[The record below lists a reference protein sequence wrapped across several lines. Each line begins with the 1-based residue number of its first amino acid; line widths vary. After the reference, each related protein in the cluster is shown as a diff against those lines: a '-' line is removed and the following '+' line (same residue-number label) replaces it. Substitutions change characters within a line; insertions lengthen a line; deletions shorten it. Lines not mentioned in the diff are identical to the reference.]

1 MTDTQGS
8 SIPGNDTRWVLTEF
22 LNSFDSITRTP
33 SLRDKLDL
41 VCRSIVNARL
51 YQRALIAF
59 YEKRQRD
66 MCLVE
71 IGSAGIK
78 SEEIQRIRDNFKPVR
93 EEEWLRKFQ
102 PRFQLGRSYFIPAE
116 VGFDDSPTTSIDSEK
131 LPEEFKGGWHPDDR
145 LFIPLHNL
153 SGDIIGILSVDDP
166 FDERRPTG
174 ESLNL
179 LELYS
184 NLVSAV
190 INEFMLLGQQY
201 QTMRQRAEQATQRLT
216 ESQEKYRL
224 IAENIGELVY
234 VQSLDGAY
242 EFVSPSVERLLGYS
256 PEEYR
261 NVADTIWAE
270 NSEMNRHAR
279 TIRELVFRNQF
290 KGIPVYYL
298 ELLCKDGRKVIHEI
312 REEIIQ
318 RENGEPAI
326 LGVARDVT
334 ERFRMEKVQKEM
346 EIELLTL
353 SKMSSIGMLA
363 SGFGHNLNSPL
374 QAIRGYTEI
383 LLRKHP
389 EMAELKLI
397 LRGAEKMSDIIS
409 NLMTKARQ
417 EQDRSTRPVNLNV
430 LLEQE
435 LIFLEADLEYKRSVE
450 KDFRFSPEPLEIVG
464 IYSDF
469 SQSLSAIINN
479 ALDSMWNRD
488 KKRLSVS
495 TSLQDG
501 WIQIEITDTGCGI
514 DPKNLDRIFQP
525 FFSTK
530 PVLTDRKGS
539 EPVGTGLGLSTAQQ
553 LLGKYGAKVEV
564 KSVVDQGTTF
574 LIRIPR
580 NATLD
585 PSCTLD
591 AQLAETS
598 WCLSSP
604 SHI

>member
-1 MTDTQGS
+1 MTDAPEFT
-8 SIPGNDTRWVLTEF
+8 IPGTDTRWILTEF
-22 LNSFDSITRTP
+22 LNAFDSITRTP

-41 VCRSIVNARL
+41 VCQSIVNARL
-51 YQRALIAF
+51 YRRTLIAF
-59 YEKRQRD
+59 YEKRQGE

-78 SEEIQRIRDNFKPVR
+78 TEEIQKIRDNFKPVP
-93 EEEWLRKFQ
+93 ETVWLQKFQ
-102 PRFQLGRSYFIPAE
+102 SRFQLGRSYFIAAE
-116 VGFDDSPTTSIDSEK
+116 TEFDDSPGTSIASEK

-166 FDERRPTG
+166 FDESRPTG
-174 ESLNL
+174 ESLKL

-201 QTMRQRAEQATQRLT
+201 QSMRQRAEQAAQRLT

-234 VQSLDGAY
+234 VQSLNGAF

-261 NVADTIWAE
+261 SIASDIWAD
-270 NSEMNRHAR
+270 NSEMNRHAK
-279 TIRELVFRNQF
+279 TIRELVFKNQF

-326 LGVARDVT
+326 MGVARDVT
-334 ERFRMEKVQKEM
+334 ERFRMERVQKEM
-346 EIELLTL
+346 ELELLTL

-383 LLRKHP
+383 LLKKHP
-389 EMAELKLI
+389 EMVELNLI

-417 EQDRSTRPVNLNV
+417 EQDRRTRPVNLNV

-435 LIFLEADLEYKRSVE
+435 LMFLEADLEYKRSVE
-450 KDFRFSPEPLEIVG
+450 KDFQFSPEPLEVVG
-464 IYSDF
+464 VYSDF

-479 ALDSMWNRD
+479 ALDSMWNRKL
-488 KKRLSVS
+488 KKLRVN
-495 TSLQDG
+495 TGLQDD

-514 DPKNLDRIFQP
+514 DAKNLDRIFQP

-564 KSVVDQGTTF
+564 RSVVDQGTTF
-574 LIRIPR
+574 TIRIPR

-591 AQLAETS
+591 AQLVEAS
-598 WCLSSP
+598 WRLSSP
-604 SHI
+604 DNI